1 MVLLSFLVL
10 LFCSELNMAPSST
23 YDQRSC
29 IEITTSELS
38 IMVGEGKKQRQALT
52 GVSCSFG
59 AAKLTALMGPSGA
72 GKTTLLNA
80 LTGIGSIV
88 KGKIAFNGGP
98 RPNNFMV
105 GSQLVYQN
113 SLHIVSTDNTSPG
126 HVRCHSARRYTLWC
140 SDPSRDV

>member
-1 MVLLSFLVL
+1 
-10 LFCSELNMAPSST
+10 MASSPT

-29 IEITTSELS
+29 IEITTSKLS

-88 KGKIAFNGGP
+88 EGSIAFNGAP

-105 GSQLVYQN
+105 GSHLYY
-113 SLHIVSTDNTSPG
+113 STLHIVSTENVSPG